1 MRSTG
6 VSDHVGLDSNSIS
19 GNPVIASVVRL
30 IRNITALILIVSVAG
45 CGTGRK
51 DGQLAV
57 TAEQA
62 GFNMS
67 AAEYDSS
74 CIVFF
79 PQGTATVDDVVKTL
93 DKYSL
98 TVKRDGDT
106 LYVIGAADCQ
116 FKIQLVTDPH
126 VIEEAIE
133 IGNGS
138 PREDEMKACNARFEI
153 AIENLEV
160 ALDEINTLM
169 EVQATVQ
176 DATKGFLFLPWNGE
190 LTEPWTE

>member
-1 MRSTG
+1 MQTTG
-6 VSDHVGLDSNSIS
+6 VADHVGLDSNSIR
-19 GNPVIASVVRL
+19 GNPVIASVVRF

-45 CGTGRK
+45 CGAGRK
-51 DGQLAV
+51 DKQLAV

-74 CIVFF
+74 CMVFF

-93 DKYSL
+93 DKYSV

-106 LYVIGAADCQ
+106 LYVTGAADCQ
-116 FKIQLVTDPH
+116 FRIQLVTDPH

-133 IGNGS
+133 IAKGS
-138 PREDEMKACNARFEI
+138 PHEKKMKACNARFEI

-169 EVQATVQ
+169 AVQAAVQ

-190 LTEPWTE
+190 LTDPWTE